1 MVVPWYYILIYV
13 ALGSLILG
21 IFDYFKI
28 IKSKS
33 LRYFTVIFVYSLI
46 CWLIYDLVLTPE

>member
-1 MVVPWYYILIYV
+1 MVVPWYYIIIYV